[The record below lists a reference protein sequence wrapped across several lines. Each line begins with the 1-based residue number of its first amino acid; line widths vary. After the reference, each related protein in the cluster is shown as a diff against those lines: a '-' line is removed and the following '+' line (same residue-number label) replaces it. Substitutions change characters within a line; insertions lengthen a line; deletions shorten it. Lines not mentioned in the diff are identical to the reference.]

1 MFFVL
6 YCDQSWAILL
16 LNVFSIDLV
25 CSFGDFFVIL
35 LIVLYIKSPGRF
47 FMGSSLMSSVISRI
61 LASIR
66 PLHGRPIVKH
76 SFALLGN
83 KPVEPAQSGGG
94 ALYWNVIAWV
104 MWIQLIIWR
113 LIGHQILSP
122 YQTGIY
128 ETLLDAH

>member
-1 MFFVL
+1 
-6 YCDQSWAILL
+6 
-16 LNVFSIDLV
+16 
-25 CSFGDFFVIL
+25 
-35 LIVLYIKSPGRF
+35 
-47 FMGSSLMSSVISRI
+47 MSSVISRI

-76 SFALLGN
+76 SFALLAN
-83 KPVEPAQSGGG
+83 KPGGGG

-128 ETLLDAH
+128 ETLLDAQALKGISRLLSYDAIVALEILS

>member
-1 MFFVL
+1 
-6 YCDQSWAILL
+6 
-16 LNVFSIDLV
+16 
-25 CSFGDFFVIL
+25 
-35 LIVLYIKSPGRF
+35 
-47 FMGSSLMSSVISRI
+47 MSSVISRI

-128 ETLLDAH
+128 ETLLDAQALKGISRLLSYDAIVALEILS